1 MCCLLCCLLR
11 CYSSTGATD
20 GPRPRVQVS
29 RPCGGDAETGSSRAP
44 PHSMQTGLKE
54 KKKTREKRRET
65 KSMGFVW
72 PGNSGGLSPPR
83 PLSHLSLL
91 SSTPRANKQPCV
103 ATAGLELHRP
113 CVRLRWTTR
122 TETLPPHPP
131 PPTQLFSRLG
141 PGHFSTDAAAAHLRR
156 SCGRAAR
163 RSEKVEEKAAVTS
176 VAVDAG
182 CQISFLTVKTFF

>member
-1 MCCLLCCLLR
+1 MCCLLR

-20 GPRPRVQVS
+20 GPRSRVQVS
-29 RPCGGDAETGSSRAP
+29 QPCGGDAETGSSRAP

-54 KKKTREKRRET
+54 KKKNEGEEKRRET

-91 SSTPRANKQPCV
+91 SSTPRANKRPCV

-122 TETLPPHPP
+122 TETPPPPPSPP

-141 PGHFSTDAAAAHLRR
+141 PGHFSTDAAVEPR
-156 SCGRAAR
+156 GGG
-163 RSEKVEEKAAVTS
+163 KVEEKAAVTS